1 MKHDFTPFSLI
12 GQSKPFLYALF
23 LIERFAA
30 SNHTVLIQGETGTGK
45 ELVARAIHYLGP
57 RRRLPF
63 IPVNCG
69 AIPDALVESELFGH
83 VRGAFTDAREARP
96 GIIAQARGGTLLLDE
111 IEVMSPR
118 AQTALLRFLQDKEYR
133 PVGGTALVSSDV
145 RVIGTTNANLHAMS
159 LNGTFRSDLRFR
171 LNALTI
177 PLPPLRER
185 TGDISLLA
193 EHMLQR
199 LNHDSTGPAKQLHPE
214 SMAMLISHSW
224 PGNVREL
231 ENLMLRHHLL
241 EQGSLI
247 RITAPELEVRLP
259 AQPATPD
266 FIDDVFKHAKA
277 RAVAAFEQ
285 SYLTSLLIRSG
296 GNLSLASRLS
306 GKDRSDLSKL
316 LRKYGIKRDHFGAP
330 VPVPAVAEEAWASL
344 RPARVN

>member
-1 MKHDFTPFSLI
+1 MQDFARFNLI
-12 GQSKPFLYALF
+12 GRSKPFLTALA

-30 SNHTVLIQGETGTGK
+30 SDHTVLIQGETGTGK
-45 ELVARAIHYLGP
+45 ELAARAIHYLGP
-57 RRRLPF
+57 RCRFPF

-83 VRGAFTDAREARP
+83 VRGAFTDAREAKP

-111 IEVMSPR
+111 IEVMSAR
-118 AQTALLRFLQDKEYR
+118 AQSALLRFLQDREYR
-133 PVGGTALVSSDV
+133 PVGGTAYISSDV
-145 RVIGTTNANLHAMS
+145 RVIGTTNADLLAIS

-171 LNALTI
+171 LNALPI

-185 TGDISLLA
+185 VGDLTILV

-199 LNHDSTGPAKQLHPE
+199 LNRETSGPAKQLHPE
-214 SMAMLISHSW
+214 SRVTLSTHSW

-231 ENLMLRHHLL
+231 ENLMLRHYLL
-241 EQGSLI
+241 ERGSMI
-247 RITAPELEVRLP
+247 RITAGELEVRLSEP
-259 AQPATPD
+259 SQTTNSL
-266 FIDDVFKHAKA
+266 DDVFKNAKA

-285 SYLTSLLIRSG
+285 AYVTALLIRSG

-316 LRKYGIKRDHFGAP
+316 LRKYGIQRGQFGVSAS
-330 VPVPAVAEEAWASL
+330 AVSEDNWARSKL
-344 RPARVN
+344 ARMN